1 MILPPIWLASASP
14 RRQEMLKWIGLPFK
28 ILAVDI
34 NESQKADETPTD
46 YVKRLANEKASAAS
60 PKINPCGL
68 IITAD
73 TTVVH
78 KREIL
83 GKPANQADAFRILQ
97 NLRDDSHQVITCLI
111 LSNLGE
117 KTKNI
122 EICSSLVKMR
132 NYSDE
137 EIQKYVQS
145 GDPLDKAGA
154 YAIQH
159 PGFNPVV
166 DFCGCFASVMGLPLC
181 HLERNL
187 RLYTDYQPIATHKIC
202 QKYLDYTCPIHER
215 ILSGENIG

>member
-14 RRQEMLKWIGLPFK
+14 RRQAMLEWIGLPFK

-34 NESQKADETPTD
+34 NESQKAEETPTD
-46 YVKRLANEKASAAS
+46 YVKRLANEKASEAS
-60 PKINPCGL
+60 LKTNPCGL
-68 IITAD
+68 IIAAD

-78 KREIL
+78 KGEIL
-83 GKPANQADAFRILQ
+83 GKPADQADAFRILR

-117 KTKNI
+117 ETKNI

-159 PGFNPVV
+159 PAFNPVV
-166 DFCGCFASVMGLPLC
+166 DFCGCFASVMGMPLC

-187 RLYTDYQPIATHKIC
+187 RLYADYQPITVHKIC
-202 QKYLDYTCPIHER
+202 QKFLHYTCPIHER
-215 ILSGENIG
+215 ILNGENIG

>member
-34 NESQKADETPTD
+34 NESQKEDETPTD
-46 YVKRLANEKASAAS
+46 YVKRLANGKASAAS
-60 PKINPCGL
+60 QKIDSGGL

-78 KREIL
+78 KGQIL
-83 GKPANQADAFRILQ
+83 GKPADQADAFRILKL
-97 NLRDDSHQVITCLI
+97 LRDDSHQVITCLV
-111 LSNLGE
+111 LSNLAEE
-117 KTKNI
+117 KRSI
-122 EICSSLVKMR
+122 EICTSLVKMR

-137 EIQKYVQS
+137 EIQNYVQS

-159 PGFNPVV
+159 PDFNPVV
-166 DFCGCFASVMGLPLC
+166 DFCGCFASVMGMPLC

-187 RLYTDYQPIATHKIC
+187 RLDADYQPVAIHKIC
-202 QKYLDYTCPIHER
+202 KKFLDYTCPIHER
-215 ILSGENIG
+215 ILNGENIG